1 MSAHASSDAKVPPH
15 VPAHLVWDG
24 SYDAFT
30 AEGDDPFLAVSRLHD
45 LPPVIW
51 VTDVTFGR
59 PGWVCTRFASVSE
72 CFIDY
77 ARFSAERPGMIAEL
91 VGEPVRLNPIEIDPP
106 AHHGY
111 RKNLNPVFTPKA
123 VGALG
128 DAVKAT
134 CEELIAT
141 FADKGGCD
149 FVHDFAVPFPTYVF
163 LDLMDMPR
171 DLAEQFLTWEDDL
184 MRAPD
189 MMDRVKAGRGVYE
202 YLKAFKDRQ
211 RENPTNDLNR
221 AIVTGTFEG
230 RLLNHLEMMG
240 MYYVLYV
247 GGLDTVYSTL
257 GWIMRHL
264 ARNPADQ
271 QLLRDNPELIPD
283 AVEEF
288 SRAFSVVNTH
298 RHVIADSDF
307 FGAPVRKGDEIHLPI
322 ALANRDPSV
331 FPDPHRIDFARKPRH
346 ITFGTGTHS
355 CLGIHLAKRELR
367 TVVEAFLR
375 HFRNIRPDP
384 DAPDS
389 YHTGRTFGMDSL
401 PLVWDRA

>member
-1 MSAHASSDAKVPPH
+1 MSAPADTATKIPPH
-15 VPAHLVWDG
+15 VPAELVWEG

-30 AEGDDPFLAVSRLHD
+30 AEGDDPFLAVSRFHE

-59 PGWVCTRFASVSE
+59 PGWVCTRFDSVSE
-72 CFIDY
+72 GFIDH
-77 ARFSAERPGMIAEL
+77 ARFSAERPGMIGEL

-123 VGALG
+123 VGAMG

-134 CEELIAT
+134 CESLIAS
-141 FADKGGCD
+141 FADKGRCD
-149 FVHDFAVPFPTYVF
+149 FVRDFAIPFPTYVF
-163 LDLMDMPR
+163 LDLMGMPR
-171 DLAEQFLTWEDDL
+171 DLAQQFLDWEDEL

-189 MMDRVKAGRGVYE
+189 MMDRVKAARGVYH
-202 YLKAFKDRQ
+202 YLKAHKDSQ
-211 RENPTNDLNR
+211 LANPVNELNR
-221 AIVTGTFEG
+221 AIVTGTFDG
-230 RLLNHLEMMG
+230 RPLDHLEMMG

-264 ARNPADQ
+264 ATHPEDQ
-271 QLLRDNPELIPD
+271 TALRVNPELIP
-283 AVEEF
+283 AAIEEF
-288 SRAFSVVNTH
+288 CRAFSVVNTH
-298 RHVIADSDF
+298 RHVAVDCEF
-307 FGAPVRKGDEIHLPI
+307 HGAPLRKGDELHLPI
-322 ALANRDPSV
+322 ALANRDPAV
-331 FPDPHRIDFARKPRH
+331 FADPHRIDFTRKPRH

-367 TVVEAFLR
+367 TVVEAFLA

-384 DAPDS
+384 DQRDS

-401 PLVWDRA
+401 PLLFDRA